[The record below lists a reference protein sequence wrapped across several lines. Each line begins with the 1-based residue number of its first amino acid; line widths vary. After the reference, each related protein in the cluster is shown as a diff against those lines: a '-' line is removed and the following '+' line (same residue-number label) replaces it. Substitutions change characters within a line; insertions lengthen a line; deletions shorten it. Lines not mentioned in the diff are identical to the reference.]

1 MPPRPRPD
9 RLPTDV
15 GGMARRV
22 RHSLHRPAEV
32 NHRLERSDGSR
43 RETMNCLR
51 RAMIKYLAVAVPPQ
65 DLRLIHSILPINSG
79 YLGPLTPICPGQ
91 PTIGK

>member
-1 MPPRPRPD
+1 
-9 RLPTDV
+9 
-15 GGMARRV
+15 
-22 RHSLHRPAEV
+22 
-32 NHRLERSDGSR
+32 
-43 RETMNCLR
+43 MNCLR